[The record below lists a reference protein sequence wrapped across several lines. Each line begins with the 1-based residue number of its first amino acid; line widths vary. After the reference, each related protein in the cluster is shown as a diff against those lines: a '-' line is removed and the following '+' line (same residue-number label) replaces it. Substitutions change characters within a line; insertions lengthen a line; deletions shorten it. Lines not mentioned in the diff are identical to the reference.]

1 MTKTD
6 FVGQFLVGAS
16 TALATAIINL
26 VLPGKIS
33 WFWLIPA
40 FVVPFTALFLYQ
52 GLGPALGFRLHKA
65 WKIRT
70 GELVATDGTQKGDI
84 WEFQPVA
91 KKVPEFYGPC
101 IALPKGKYRAV
112 FRFKIDSRDERD
124 EPICDVGVT
133 SNSGQKWFGH
143 QTISIRDFRQSD
155 EWQDFPLDFNM
166 INDESK
172 VEFRARMADLEKFQ
186 RRIMFDKVIVYKR
199 LLPR

>member
-1 MTKTD
+1 MGGDCRLGCRLRSMATNPGLVEPGGRESGGTVDWKVHGDLNMTKTD

-70 GELVATDGTQKGDI
+70 GELVAT
-84 WEFQPVA
+84 
-91 KKVPEFYGPC
+91 
-101 IALPKGKYRAV
+101 AV
-112 FRFKIDSRDERD
+112 FYLISSRYS
-124 EPICDVGVT
+124 V
-133 SNSGQKWFGH
+133 NSG
-143 QTISIRDFRQSD
+143 
-155 EWQDFPLDFNM
+155 WQGRFLVCEGC
-166 INDESK
+166 ES
-172 VEFRARMADLEKFQ
+172 EIIGCP
-186 RRIMFDKVIVYKR
+186 RI
-199 LLPR
+199 LG